1 MTNLQKVM
9 MASTDSSD
17 TKSSMDLSCENGLD
31 LIARELMKKHGD
43 LSLDEGCVVAY
54 AYIHKD
60 DAQKTFF
67 GTSQTVPAGYFDST
81 SRHEIFDQ
89 LSLPNICESLA
100 NRHYLEEY
108 PLEEHHSKKGMYRIS
123 KEVASECEEIASR
136 LYGVK
141 K

>member
-1 MTNLQKVM
+1 MRNLQKVM

-17 TKSSMDLSCENGLD
+17 TKSSMDLSCENVLD

-54 AYIHKD
+54 VYIHKD

-67 GTSQTVPAGYFDST
+67 CTSQTVPAGCFDST

-89 LSLPNICESLA
+89 LPLQNICESLA
-100 NRHYLEEY
+100 NRHY
-108 PLEEHHSKKGMYRIS
+108 LEEHHSKKGMYRIS

-136 LYGVK
+136 LYGVQK
-141 K
+141 